1 MEFNEENIKTN
12 PAESSTHQKF
22 QTNST
27 SRLISAITDF
37 IPAFFSP
44 NGVLLKENEEKN
56 KPNILEAIIQS
67 EEFFKSHPNAYQ
79 DDESKSAFVLNKL
92 SGTARR
98 WGLSLLTDG
107 TLKKLPYEHF
117 KKLLLENFDAGDERK
132 QKYVIMDQLW
142 NLKQHQLGNVADY
155 TIEFRRLAGRLGW
168 PDEVLVDIIGKGL
181 LDRVREEYD
190 KQQKPKTLFE
200 ATNIIIG
207 IDKKCYLESCIR
219 HKSNNNHYKNHKTFN
234 KRRHELNK
242 TGSQFK
248 RNKSKKNKFKSD
260 ILSAN
265 YTPSGNSTMTTTFF
279 IKVNGRNV
287 RTNFLIDSGSARSYL
302 CKNFTNANKI
312 PTSGLSIPINIQLP
326 NGQNMTIKQTT
337 KPLRLKIMDHSEIFE
352 FCIGNLQLNGINGIL
367 GRDWL
372 SKHNPYIN
380 YQASKIFFIG
390 KYCGS
395 HCPSSRKNKFFN
407 QKSEVT
413 ASMITPNNSYD
424 ENNCDTII
432 PESIS
437 ED

>member
-1 MEFNEENIKTN
+1 M
-12 PAESSTHQKF
+12 
-22 QTNST
+22 
-27 SRLISAITDF
+27 
-37 IPAFFSP
+37 
-44 NGVLLKENEEKN
+44 
-56 KPNILEAIIQS
+56 
-67 EEFFKSHPNAYQ
+67 
-79 DDESKSAFVLNKL
+79 
-92 SGTARR
+92 
-98 WGLSLLTDG
+98 
-107 TLKKLPYEHF
+107 
-117 KKLLLENFDAGDERK
+117 
-132 QKYVIMDQLW
+132 
-142 NLKQHQLGNVADY
+142 
-155 TIEFRRLAGRLGW
+155 
-168 PDEVLVDIIGKGL
+168 LVDIIGKGL
-181 LDRVREEYD
+181 LYRVREEYD

-200 ATNIIIG
+200 ATNIIIE
-207 IDKKCYLESCIR
+207 IDKKCYLESYIR

-234 KRRHELNK
+234 KRRRELNK

-248 RNKSKKNKFKSD
+248 RNKSKKNKFKSG

-287 RTNFLIDSGSARSYL
+287 RTNFLIDSGSARSFL

-312 PTSGLSIPINIQLP
+312 PTSGLSTSINIQLP

-352 FCIGNLQLNGINGIL
+352 FCIGNLQLNGINGIF

-390 KYCGS
+390 RYCGS

-407 QKSEVT
+407 QKSEVI
-413 ASMITPNNSYD
+413 ASMITPNNSND

-437 ED
+437 EDEFFDEDICAVMMPGLTNNKEQLNKEEIIKKYYYDLIIVFEKKNAEKLPPHREYDISIDLIPGGQLYFGPIYSLTATELKTLKEYIKENLKKKFIRKSKSPVGASVLFVKKHDGSLRLCVDYRRLNAITIRNSYPIPRISD